1 MVDVEGHRRLR
12 RRRHLGVEAGDGL
25 PQLAEGKDLA
35 RDGVGAGD
43 VGRRHAGLFHE
54 LGDEG
59 AADPVDH
66 GIGDTGGDDLAA
78 QPVPRDTGL
87 EFVLNRP
94 REIGDQVLGQL
105 GIVGQVGVQDL
116 VIQPDFAVGHE
127 HGDFRPGQPD
137 FVLGP
142 LFQGFVVGHEL
153 HRPVQPPRPFQHAHQ
168 AHLVVE
174 DIDALGL
181 NQAHRLGLQIVVGQH
196 EFGHFVGHPG
206 QQRVPL
212 FFGQLAFGDRRIE
225 KDLDVD
231 LVVGTVDAARIVD
244 GIRVQAPARQGVFD
258 AGALGHAEVGPFA
271 DDAAAQARP
280 VDTDGVVGAVAN
292 VGVGFVGRL
301 DVGADA
307 AEPEQV
313 HLGAEQRPDQLVGGY
328 LVLGNAEAF
337 FDWGRQFQGLGAA
350 LEDGAAPGQQLAI
363 VVAPARARQ
372 REQPFA
378 LGEAF
383 GRIRVGVDEDVQ
395 VIECRHQLD
404 VGRKQHAVAEHVAR
418 HVADSKHREVV
429 GLGVGTHLAEVPFHR
444 FPDAAGGDSHLLVV
458 VALAAARGEGVA
470 EPEAVVGGHLVGDV
484 GKGGRALVRGDHQV
498 GVVVVAAHHVP
509 GRHHLG
515 PFQVVGDVEHAENEG
530 LVAGDAFVLERLP
543 VAAGR
548 RPLDDEA
555 ALRAH
560 RHDDGVLDLLRLD
573 QAQDLGAEVLAPV
586 GPAKAAARHLSEAQM
601 DPFHA
606 RAVDEDL
613 AQGPG

>member
-271 DDAAAQARP
+271 DDAAAQA
-280 VDTDGVVGAVAN
+280 
-292 VGVGFVGRL
+292 
-301 DVGADA
+301 
-307 AEPEQV
+307 
-313 HLGAEQRPDQLVGGY
+313 
-328 LVLGNAEAF
+328 
-337 FDWGRQFQGLGAA
+337 
-350 LEDGAAPGQQLAI
+350 
-363 VVAPARARQ
+363 
-372 REQPFA
+372 
-378 LGEAF
+378 
-383 GRIRVGVDEDVQ
+383 
-395 VIECRHQLD
+395 
-404 VGRKQHAVAEHVAR
+404 
-418 HVADSKHREVV
+418 
-429 GLGVGTHLAEVPFHR
+429 
-444 FPDAAGGDSHLLVV
+444 
-458 VALAAARGEGVA
+458 
-470 EPEAVVGGHLVGDV
+470 
-484 GKGGRALVRGDHQV
+484 
-498 GVVVVAAHHVP
+498 
-509 GRHHLG
+509 
-515 PFQVVGDVEHAENEG
+515 
-530 LVAGDAFVLERLP
+530 
-543 VAAGR
+543 
-548 RPLDDEA
+548 
-555 ALRAH
+555 
-560 RHDDGVLDLLRLD
+560 
-573 QAQDLGAEVLAPV
+573 
-586 GPAKAAARHLSEAQM
+586 
-601 DPFHA
+601 
-606 RAVDEDL
+606 
-613 AQGPG
+613 